1 MEDDGVV
8 LLEVGP
14 GRVLGNMIRHHPQ
27 KKPGQVILN
36 LVRHQQ
42 ETLDD
47 NYLLLTRIGQ
57 LWLFGINPDWQAFYS
72 HRKPNRVPLPLY
84 PFDAQPYPPDQAV
97 LQKVAQ
103 LWSPTRESP
112 VNRPGVPAV
121 PEPGEQPQPGLKYQT
136 LPGMDPDFL
145 EETEIPFQA
154 PRNDVE
160 KKIAGIW
167 EEFLGIKRIGI
178 HANFFHL
185 NGDSLSA
192 TQVIARIKDSYPI
205 EIQLQEFFETPTI
218 VHLSELIK
226 KRLIEKIKNLSP
238 AEKLKLAGKS

>member
-1 MEDDGVV
+1 VV
-8 LLEVGP
+8 LFIFEYALARLLMKWGIKPRAMIGYSQGEYVAACISGVFTLAQALEAVVERGKLIRQTPP
-14 GRVLGNMIRHHPQ
+14 GAMLG
-27 KKPGQVILN
+27 
-36 LVRHQQ
+36 
-42 ETLDD
+42 
-47 NYLLLTRIGQ
+47 
-57 LWLFGINPDWQAFYS
+57 
-72 HRKPNRVPLPLY
+72 VPLPKKDVL
-84 PFDAQPYPPDQAV
+84 PLLENHRDIWLSIDNGISCVVGGTPSAVDAFENRMK
-97 LQKVAQ
+97 QKR
-103 LWSPTRESP
+103 LLCTP
-112 VNRPGVPAV
+112 VNTTHVVHSGLMNPIRGAFEARLEQIPG
-121 PEPGEQPQPGLKYQT
+121 
-136 LPGMDPDFL
+136 
-145 EETEIPFQA
+145 QA

-218 VHLSELIK
+218 VHLAELIK